1 MQKTCSLLQTTAHL
15 IYNILFGK
23 SHVGKTKGFF
33 LQAKEEEAAW
43 YSEAPQA
50 APTVAEWYRAVIV

>member
-1 MQKTCSLLQTTAHL
+1 M
-15 IYNILFGK
+15 YNILFGK

-50 APTVAEWYRAVIV
+50 APTVAEWYHAVIV